1 MAIEQRN
8 YSRYLLIKVI
18 VVENNIATFKCCQ
31 FEPVEDCVEAF
42 CYVEVNVLCYILR
55 LMYYSLLF
63 YLLDVFLYFSQG
75 REILF
80 SFISV
85 VIHLENQEQAS
96 EWVCVHMC
104 AGGVRGWGR
113 ERRKRETG
121 REALIGRDHRLS
133 YKKLSVW
140 NCAVSAECMVVHR
153 QSTGSEWNV
162 MRVSS
167 QRWEIWRGQ
176 PCITCRES
184 SRPHSHSALPGC
196 LKVPGPC
203 IFLDI
208 SRSISCSFPFL
219 SFQIVNRSLSEGLF
233 QAILSVLVS

>member
-31 FEPVEDCVEAF
+31 FGPVEDCVEAF

-80 SFISV
+80 SFVSV

-96 EWVCVHMC
+96 ECVCAHVRWWGEGLGERKEEEGDRE
-104 AGGVRGWGR
+104 GGFDWPRSQ
-113 ERRKRETG
+113 T
-121 REALIGRDHRLS
+121 
-133 YKKLSVW
+133 KLQK
-140 NCAVSAECMVVHR
+140 AVSLKLCCVCRVHGGAQTEHWVR
-153 QSTGSEWNV
+153 MKCDKS
-162 MRVSS
+162 
-167 QRWEIWRGQ
+167 
-176 PCITCRES
+176 
-184 SRPHSHSALPGC
+184 
-196 LKVPGPC
+196 
-203 IFLDI
+203 
-208 SRSISCSFPFL
+208 
-219 SFQIVNRSLSEGLF
+219 
-233 QAILSVLVS
+233 